1 MKKTHLKSRRK
12 FFGAMALGA
21 TATSLPFLT
30 HPAYAES
37 DQLAESKY
45 SQADDWFKNIKGIH
59 RIVYDGSASDVT
71 SIIWNWAFY
80 TSNNQTGSNDDDI
93 TAMTVLR
100 HNGLPY
106 AFNDEIWEKYKVGEL
121 FGINDNNTGTLSL
134 RNTVYEPQG
143 KDFPPLGIDGIKR
156 LQERGALFCAC
167 DLATKVHSGRAA
179 RKMNMD
185 PTEVYNEWI
194 NGLLPGVQLVPS
206 GVWALGRAQANGCG
220 YIFAGA

>member
-1 MKKTHLKSRRK
+1 MKNTNVKSRRK
-12 FFGAMALGA
+12 FFSAVALGA

-30 HPAYAES
+30 NPAYAES

-45 SQADDWFKNIKGIH
+45 SQADDWFKNIKGKH
-59 RIVYDGSASDVT
+59 RIVYDGSTSDVT

-93 TAMTVLR
+93 TAMTILR
-100 HNGLPY
+100 HRGLPY

-185 PTEVYNEWI
+185 PTEAYNDWI
-194 NGLLPGVQLVPS
+194 NGLLPGIQLVPS
-206 GVWALGRAQANGCG
+206 GVWALGRAQENGCG
-220 YIFAGA
+220 YIFTGA

>member
-1 MKKTHLKSRRK
+1 MKNTNFKSRRK
-12 FFGAMALGA
+12 FFSAVALGA

-30 HPAYAES
+30 NPAYAES

-45 SQADDWFKNIKGIH
+45 SQADDWFKNIKGKH
-59 RIVYDGSASDVT
+59 RIVYDGSTSDVT

-143 KDFPPLGIDGIKR
+143 KDFPPLGIDGIKK

-185 PTEVYNEWI
+185 PTEAYNDWI
-194 NGLLPGVQLVPS
+194 NGLLPGIQLVPS
-206 GVWALGRAQANGCG
+206 GVWALGRAQENGCG